1 VRRDL
6 SIIIHSP
13 LRACCGEPTNDF
25 RQGSLPA
32 FEVGLEMAAF
42 QRNLRMD
49 VITPSDESD
58 AGVSDLHDVHMP

>member
-1 VRRDL
+1 
-6 SIIIHSP
+6 
-13 LRACCGEPTNDF
+13 
-25 RQGSLPA
+25 
-32 FEVGLEMAAF
+32 MAAF

>member
-1 VRRDL
+1 M
-6 SIIIHSP
+6 
-13 LRACCGEPTNDF
+13 RAAANQPTIPDKAVF
-25 RQGSLPA
+25 LP

-49 VITPSDESD
+49 VITSSDESD